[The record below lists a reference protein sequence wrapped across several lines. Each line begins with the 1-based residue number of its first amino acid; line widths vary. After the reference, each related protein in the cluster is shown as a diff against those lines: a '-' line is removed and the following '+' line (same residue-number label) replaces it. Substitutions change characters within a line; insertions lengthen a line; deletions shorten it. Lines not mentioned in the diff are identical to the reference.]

1 MLCVLFD
8 RMKYIRKDSSN
19 VISAINFPV
28 CCSDVHKFNIRKELE
43 RMMSR

>member
-1 MLCVLFD
+1 
-8 RMKYIRKDSSN
+8 MKDCFMYCSN